1 MADVFPHSYFP
12 HTESQRR
19 EMLAVVGVD
28 SVDDLFADI
37 PERFRDPNFALP
49 PPLTELE
56 LHRELG
62 ALARKNAVP
71 GEYPCFLGAGVYRHF
86 IPSVV
91 SAMVSR
97 GEFLTSYTPYQPEVS
112 QGTLQATYEF
122 QSLICQLTGMEAAN
136 AGMYDGASAMA
147 EAALM
152 ACRITGRDSIL
163 VLDTVN
169 PRYRAVVDTYL
180 LPQGIQIT
188 TVVPGELAV
197 DESIA
202 CVVAQYPTFYG
213 GIEGLE
219 ALANAAHQNGAL
231 LTVSANPVALGMFKA
246 PGDYGADIVTG
257 ETQPIGVPMSF
268 GGPYVGYFA
277 CKDEYIR
284 QMPGRIV
291 GRTVDGENR
300 KGYVL
305 TLQTREQHIRR
316 ERATSNICTSEAL
329 IATGTVVCLAALGP
343 GGLRQMATLSYQ
355 KAHYA
360 AARIAELP
368 GYVVH
373 PQYSLGGSEDPRGN
387 ESKNVSRAVPWWF
400 HEFVVRCPIPPH
412 ETNHRLWEQGIIGG
426 MDVSGNVPS
435 GMLFCVTEMNTRAEI
450 DALVEALGQI
460 AAEG

>member
-1 MADVFPHSYFP
+1 MSTVFPHSYFP
-12 HTESQRR
+12 HTDAQRR

-28 SVDDLFADI
+28 TVDDLFADI
-37 PERFRDPNFALP
+37 PQRFRDPDFALP

-56 LHRELG
+56 LERELG
-62 ALARKNAVP
+62 ALAGKNAVP

-91 SAMVSR
+91 SAMTSR

-122 QSLICQLTGMEAAN
+122 QSLICLLTGMEAAN

-152 ACRITGRDSIL
+152 ACRITDRDNVL
-163 VLDTVN
+163 VLDSVN
-169 PRYRAVVDTYL
+169 PRYRAVLDTYL
-180 LPQGIQIT
+180 LAQGIQIT
-188 TVVPGELAV
+188 TIAPGKLAV
-197 DESIA
+197 DATIA
-202 CVVAQYPTFYG
+202 CVLAQYPTFYG
-213 GIEGLE
+213 SIGELGS
-219 ALANAAHQNGAL
+219 LATTAHQNGAL
-231 LTVSANPVALGMFKA
+231 LTVSANPVALGMFKS

-277 CKDEYIR
+277 CKNEYIR

-300 KGYVL
+300 EGYVL

-329 IATGTVVCLAALGP
+329 IATGTAVCLAALGP
-343 GGLRQMATLSYQ
+343 GGLRQMAELSYQ

-360 AARIAELP
+360 AAGIGELP

-373 PQYSLGGSEDPRGN
+373 PQPMFGSPEASM
-387 ESKNVSRAVPWWF
+387 ESDSKSGSSAAPWF
-400 HEFVVRCPIPPH
+400 HEFVVQCPVTPR
-412 ETNHRLWEQGIIGG
+412 ETNQRLWERGIIGG
-426 MDVSGNVPS
+426 MDVSASIPD

-450 DALVEALGQI
+450 DTLIEALGQI
-460 AAEG
+460 RAEG